1 MLKIDKASIKSEKYE
16 TPYQKR
22 GIVNFKNPK
31 LPNFNSKLAKI
42 IDPMVGASTCASG
55 NHM

>member
-1 MLKIDKASIKSEKYE
+1 MLKIDRASIKSEKYA

-22 GIVNFKNPK
+22 GIVNFKKPK
-31 LPNFNSKLAKI
+31 LPNFKSKLAKI

-55 NHM
+55 NHI